1 MLAEEK
7 VEDQLANEAEVEV
20 LMIEKDQGLDQ
31 DRPV

>member
-7 VEDQLANEAEVEV
+7 VEDHLANEAEVEV
-20 LMIEKDQGLDQ
+20 LMIEKYQGLDQ